1 MEDRVKK
8 YNDICINHEELID
21 RINNLLNGFE
31 KDDKNFDSL
40 IKYYYSNWNEDYES
54 NLSYSILSEDY
65 IYDVLG
71 KDRELGL
78 RLIEIGLKL
87 MKR

>member
-21 RINNLLNGFE
+21 RINNLLNDFE

-65 IYDVLG
+65 IYDVLE

>member
-21 RINNLLNGFE
+21 RINNLLNDFE

-54 NLSYSILSEDY
+54 NLSSSILSEDY

>member
-21 RINNLLNGFE
+21 RINNLLNDFE

-54 NLSYSILSEDY
+54 NLSSSILSEDY

-87 MKR
+87 MKG

>member
-1 MEDRVKK
+1 MMEDRVKK

-21 RINNLLNGFE
+21 RINNLLNDFE

-40 IKYYYSNWNEDYES
+40 IKYYYR
-54 NLSYSILSEDY
+54 
-65 IYDVLG
+65 YDVLG

>member
-1 MEDRVKK
+1 MMEDRVKK

-21 RINNLLNGFE
+21 RINNLLNDFE

-40 IKYYYSNWNEDYES
+40 IKYYYSDWNEDYES

-65 IYDVLG
+65 IYDVI
-71 KDRELGL
+71 R
-78 RLIEIGLKL
+78 
-87 MKR
+87 KR